1 MLKVVSSNI
10 DKGLQNPYVMTVL
23 KVFLILYA
31 AQISPKLPN
40 SITKYF
46 SNTWVKMA
54 TLFLIAYIAS
64 RDIQLAIILS
74 FLFVTSTNLLSGK
87 GAFESFANYSKDY
100 TPSGNATLISPKSDI
115 YPGCYNIRL
124 RDIEELFE
132 GDSIK
137 MQDLVNKSF
146 KELLISVSSKKDKN
160 LLVRIG
166 DIIGLPDNIDFNDE
180 NAPYIATLLV
190 NKGVSVNGVCKPP
203 AQ

>member
-1 MLKVVSSNI
+1 MLKVISDNI
-10 DKGLQNPYVMTVL
+10 DRGLQNPYAMTVI

-31 AQISPKLPN
+31 AQIAPKLPE

-54 TLFLIAYIAS
+54 VLFLIAYIAS
-64 RDIQLAIILS
+64 RDIQLAIIMS
-74 FLFVTSTNLLSGK
+74 FIFVTSSNLLTGK

-100 TPSGNATLISPKSDI
+100 VPSGNATLIAPRSDL
-115 YPGCYNIRL
+115 YPGCYNIKL
-124 RDIEELFE
+124 QDIQKLFD

-137 MQDLVNKSF
+137 MQDIVNKSF
-146 KELLISVSSKKDKN
+146 KELLINVSSKKDKN

-166 DIIGLPDNIDFNDE
+166 DVIGLPDNIEFNDE

-190 NKGVSVNGVCKPP
+190 NKGISVNGSCRPP